1 MGLASWFRFRRK
13 DTPGTGRVGAVLRAA
28 LSGASTA
35 ELEELAARALLGA
48 AEAHRAGVWLAG
60 EEDPDRLEG
69 TVVADGS
76 APAAWQPS
84 GFRTPMEFPVI
95 RPGSR
100 DCGTTRLPRSELDN
114 AAPYL
119 KVVLASA
126 DPVVVDLRS
135 LPQGAV
141 IDVLRGMCTAIWIPL
156 RWREKTLGLAVVA
169 YAFPRR
175 LGELGRLRALADE
188 LALAAALHRAE
199 RNAAR
204 AKTELEGVLES
215 VENGVVLLDTSRQ
228 VRFANARFAHL
239 MGLEAGSDRAAA
251 AGLKTL
257 AALSEALRDWLVKA
271 EASRTASHPSTG
283 LPSAAPARPCPS
295 GRRAAGGLRAGGEPV
310 AGRARNVREE
320 LLGLDPRGNETVW
333 EDLELPHPV
342 CRGIK
347 LLVRPLRDRAGGH
360 VGWVGVFREAG
371 AQPMVQSRMVH
382 TEKMAVLGR
391 LLSGIAHEL
400 NNPLTS
406 ILGYAQLLLSHGAA
420 PNHNAELLRVYQE
433 ADRAR
438 QIVQHV
444 LLFARQAEPER
455 RPVDL
460 NEIIEQTVT
469 LRSYELKLENIAV
482 ELDLAPGLPPIFAD
496 LHQLQQ
502 VVLNL
507 VLNAEQAIL
516 RNSSEEGR
524 PGGRIRIRARAAAAN
539 RLRLE
544 VSDDGPGVPRE
555 IASRIFDPF
564 FTTKPLHE
572 GTGLGLS
579 IAYGIVQRHGGRI
592 YLAKEHPPD
601 FSTGATFAVELPA
614 MVSEV
619 ASPPEPAQAHPAGL
633 IPAAAAGHPP
643 AAGKLRVLVVEDEPT
658 VAQLITDVL
667 SEEGH
672 EVEAVLDGAEGL
684 ERVLRQPCDLVIC
697 DLKMPR
703 LDGQAFYEALMQAG
717 SPARQRVLFITGD
730 TLARRTLDFLDRHS
744 LPYVAKPF
752 QVEELKRAVHQVL
765 ESLRAEPRSDAPGGE
780 AERIALGS
788 GVRVA
793 AGAAPKAEAAR
804 RR

>member
-1 MGLASWFRFRRK
+1 MGLASWFRFRQKETAGASRL
-13 DTPGTGRVGAVLRAA
+13 GAVLRAA

-35 ELEELAARALLGA
+35 ELVELAARGLLAA
-48 AEAHRAGVWLAG
+48 AEAHRASVWLTG
-60 EEDPDRLEG
+60 EEDPNELEG
-69 TVVADGS
+69 AVVAAGS
-76 APAAWQPS
+76 GPAARQ
-84 GFRTPMEFPVI
+84 
-95 RPGSR
+95 
-100 DCGTTRLPRSELDN
+100 RLDS
-114 AAPYL
+114 AAPFL
-119 KVVLASA
+119 KAVLASA
-126 DPVVVDLRS
+126 DPVVVDARSVSQAAVVDALR
-135 LPQGAV
+135 
-141 IDVLRGMCTAIWIPL
+141 RMRTTAWIPL
-156 RWREKTLGLAVVA
+156 RWREKALGLAVVA

-175 LGELGRLRALADE
+175 LGELGGLRALADE
-188 LALAAALHRAE
+188 LALAVALRRAE

-215 VENGVVLLDTSRQ
+215 VESGVVLLDASRR
-228 VRFANARFAHL
+228 VRFANARFAQL
-239 MGLEAGSDRAAA
+239 MGLEARLPDGQA
-251 AGLKTL
+251 L
-257 AALSEALRDWLVKA
+257 AALSEALRDWLV
-271 EASRTASHPSTG
+271 
-283 LPSAAPARPCPS
+283 
-295 GRRAAGGLRAGGEPV
+295 RAGASSPV
-310 AGRARNVREE
+310 GGRARSFREQ
-320 LLGLDPRGNETVW
+320 LPALDPRGKEAVW
-333 EDLELPHPV
+333 GDLELSHPV

-347 LLVRPLRDRAGGH
+347 LVVRPLRDGAGER

-371 AQPMVQSRMVH
+371 AQPMWQSRMLH

-400 NNPLTS
+400 NNPLTTV
-406 ILGYAQLLLSHGAA
+406 LGYAQLLLSHHAA
-420 PNHNAELLRVYQE
+420 PDHNAELLRVYQE

-460 NEIIEQTVT
+460 NEIVEQTVN

-482 ELDLAPGLPPIFAD
+482 ELDLAPGLPPTFAD

-516 RNSSEEGR
+516 RSSSGEGR
-524 PGGRIRIRARAAAAN
+524 LRGRIRIRARAAAAN

-544 VSDDGPGVPRE
+544 VSDDGPGVPPE

-579 IAYGIVQRHGGRI
+579 IAYGIVQEHGGEI

-614 MVSEV
+614 LVSELK
-619 ASPPEPAQAHPAGL
+619 SRPEPAPARPASL
-633 IPAAAAGHPP
+633 VPAAAAGQPP

-667 SEEGH
+667 TEEGH

-684 ERVLRQPCDLVIC
+684 ERVLHEPCDLVIC

-703 LDGQAFYEALMQAG
+703 LDGQAFYKALMEAG
-717 SPARQRVLFITGD
+717 SPAQHRVLFITGD

-765 ESLRAEPRSDAPGGE
+765 ESVRAEPRSDAPGGE

-793 AGAAPKAEAAR
+793 AGAVPQGEGAR